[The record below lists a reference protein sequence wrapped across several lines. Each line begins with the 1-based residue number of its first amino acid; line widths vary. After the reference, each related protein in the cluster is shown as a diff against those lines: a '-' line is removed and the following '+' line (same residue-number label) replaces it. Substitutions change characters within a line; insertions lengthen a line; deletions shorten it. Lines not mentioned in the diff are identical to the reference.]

1 MRNLALTGAAAAV
14 LLLTACSAPAEP
26 DASASPSASVPP
38 SASPETPDRPALD
51 AAFAALEQRFDATL
65 GVYAIDTGTGDV
77 IEYAADERFGY
88 ASTHKA
94 LSAAAVLAATTPEEY
109 AAEVPIEPG
118 SLVEYSPIT
127 QEHVG
132 GTMTLAEIADAAVR
146 FSDNTAGNVLLD
158 RLGGPEGFEQWLR
171 GIGDETTMA
180 DRRETELND
189 VAPGDDRDTSTPR
202 ALATSLRAVAV
213 DDALDEA
220 DRETLVELLVGNT
233 TGDDLI
239 RAGLPD
245 GWTVGDKTGSAAY
258 GTRNDI
264 AVAWPAEDEPPL
276 VLAVLSKRGEPDA
289 EVDDE
294 LIAEAARL
302 VVGALG

>member
-1 MRNLALTGAAAAV
+1 M
-14 LLLTACSAPAEP
+14 
-26 DASASPSASVPP
+26 
-38 SASPETPDRPALD
+38 
-51 AAFAALEQRFDATL
+51 
-65 GVYAIDTGTGDV
+65 DTGTGDV

-146 FSDNTAGNVLLD
+146 YSDNAAGNVLLD

-171 GIGDETTMA
+171 GIGDETTLP

-213 DDALDEA
+213 DDALDED

-264 AVAWPAEDEPPL
+264 AVAWPAEGEPPL
-276 VLAVLSKRGEPDA
+276 VLAVLSQRGEPDA
-289 EVDDE
+289 DHDDE